1 MSATFTVPAA
11 TARAAAP
18 FLPTTGTPATASG
31 NRRVPSTP
39 PSTIPSPA
47 SDAAYEAAHETHRR
61 FCHGVYSVQCPTC
74 QVPAGERCLLR
85 RAVHAARR
93 EAYWIARP
101 GATLVPVLVASP

>member
-11 TARAAAP
+11 TAQAAAP
-18 FLPTTGTPATASG
+18 FLPATAGGS
-31 NRRVPSTP
+31 RRVPSTLS
-39 PSTIPSPA
+39 STIPSPA

-61 FCHGVYSVQCPTC
+61 FRHGVYSVQCPTC
-74 QVPAGERCLLR
+74 HVPAGERCTLR

-101 GATLVPVLVASP
+101 GTTLVPLLVAGA